1 MGFFN
6 YRFTSRAMPLVQVGW
21 PSVLKKKSRMAQLRD
36 RELVTSVEV
45 WKLFN
50 LFFSVSDSESLFKNH

>member
-45 WKLFN
+45 
-50 LFFSVSDSESLFKNH
+50 